1 MRSGPWF
8 SQVPENGVAM
18 LVTMR
23 LSTVTKIVA
32 VLVTFLATLLLV
44 GGDAAAPDP
53 RADRSVAA

>member
-1 MRSGPWF
+1 
-8 SQVPENGVAM
+8 M

-23 LSTVTKIVA
+23 LSTVTKIVAVA